1 MASCRS
7 AHVRFIWTLTGM
19 RNLSGTTSLGRRPPG
34 LAVRACLSPPVC
46 GAPAALAHVASQLV
60 VDRSI
65 QKDLEA
71 VFSSG
76 RLVQLHDEVRPNTEL
91 SFVSN
96 KDAPYRI
103 ARPSANSFRSQMR
116 SMLDSRNIVVV
127 GCSHLLKRC
136 LIKRS
141 IRSFWSWLCR
151 ADSCS
156 LYGTRMHM
164 RHRHSNHFPL

>member
-1 MASCRS
+1 MKKDVMASCRS

-71 VFSSG
+71 VFCLRKIGTTSRRNAAEYRTVLCVEQRCPLSHCATL
-76 RLVQLHDEVRPNTEL
+76 RKFLPFSDEI
-91 SFVSN
+91 
-96 KDAPYRI
+96 DA
-103 ARPSANSFRSQMR
+103 
-116 SMLDSRNIVVV
+116 
-127 GCSHLLKRC
+127 
-136 LIKRS
+136 
-141 IRSFWSWLCR
+141 
-151 ADSCS
+151 
-156 LYGTRMHM
+156 
-164 RHRHSNHFPL
+164 